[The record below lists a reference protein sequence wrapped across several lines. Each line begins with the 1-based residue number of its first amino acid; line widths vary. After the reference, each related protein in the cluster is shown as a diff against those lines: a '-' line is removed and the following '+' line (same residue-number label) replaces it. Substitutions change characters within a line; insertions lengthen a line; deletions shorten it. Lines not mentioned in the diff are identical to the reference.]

1 MEVNFFCSYKKGLGM
16 KAISFIKKHATVM
29 LAGAAIIGFSSFK
42 VIKLNNENKDTDL
55 IFTYVPPAGSPAP
68 YSDTNVK
75 NTANWQRSSTS
86 CSDSEDQEVA
96 CSIAVPSTSTMN
108 SGNNIDPSKVTIET
122 FQHSTNNY
130 GVSPSSA
137 STPEYNDPLNKP
149 LDP

>member
-1 MEVNFFCSYKKGLGM
+1 M
-16 KAISFIKKHATVM
+16 KAISFIKKHAMVV

-42 VIKLNNENKDTDL
+42 VIELNKQNKDTDL

-75 NTANWQRSSTS
+75 NTSNWQRSTSDCSAST
-86 CSDSEDQEVA
+86 EQEVA
-96 CSIAVPSTSTMN
+96 CSIAVPATSTMN
-108 SGNNIDPSKVTIET
+108 GGNNIDPSKVTIET

-137 STPEYNDPLNKP
+137 ATPQYNDPLNRP
-149 LDP
+149 LEP